1 MRQRNPSPN
10 KSKAIPNTT
19 VSLTLIPHHIMLMT
33 IVGTGAQ
40 SSLSLGSGEE
50 VDDYTT
56 KMAALENVNPKV
68 FKQRREREIL
78 PEEEDENVADE
89 IDQREVFDILCVLLP
104 IIRQNARLALRY
116 LPYALLF

>member
-1 MRQRNPSPN
+1 M
-10 KSKAIPNTT
+10 
-19 VSLTLIPHHIMLMT
+19 
-33 IVGTGAQ
+33 
-40 SSLSLGSGEE
+40 GSGEE